1 LRAPIWVSGPV
12 DTAFLLH
19 DIPLTNDKGEF
30 IGVFAQVIAVQ
41 ALSDFL
47 SINYTETGVTPF
59 VLYDREFVL
68 ARLTLNQLE
77 TNRTLSRINDED
89 DLVLK

>member
-1 LRAPIWVSGPV
+1 MLHPALRAPIWVSGRV

-41 ALSDFL
+41 ALFDF
-47 SINYTETGVTPF
+47 YP
-59 VLYDREFVL
+59 
-68 ARLTLNQLE
+68 
-77 TNRTLSRINDED
+77 
-89 DLVLK
+89 